1 MDVLDD
7 RREPATRRM
16 TAAIELGLL
25 GQPAQ
30 PAASLLLEAAR
41 DPNRD
46 LRDAA
51 LAALL
56 RIGPESAALLVPLM
70 LEALQDEQH
79 VHAAAARETL
89 FAIGQPAVA
98 PTAALLMDEDGDVRD
113 RALLVLHDLGP
124 AADEAVPSVAQ
135 TLTMDSY
142 LNHRELSALV
152 LARIGEPSIAVL
164 VAKLLDPDEAQRESH
179 LRATWFPDE
188 PIPLDEP
195 LQPALRNRLVEESAD
210 IRRWVAEALAG
221 IGAPVVEPVATVL
234 RDAQASPE
242 ARAAAAAALGRLG
255 QVTDWPPFD
264 EFDMIPTIER
274 EIQANMAASLSVA
287 LDDPSPL
294 VRAAAAWG
302 LSSQR
307 PSVAVQ
313 ALPNLR
319 IAAGDPDSTVREA
332 AAAALMAIDPNG
344 HSVGEVTRGLEV
356 PALERQLEDP
366 SWQARSDAIEA
377 LRQHG
382 SAARSAGPS
391 LVRAIAADPQIAQRA
406 VLAILEIG
414 ADVGPAVPIL
424 VAALEHEQ
432 YDVRR
437 EAVLA
442 LGAVGPPAREAAP
455 ALLAAIRR
463 DPDLGQWIV
472 QAIRATGED
481 VVQAVPV
488 LIDLLEREPNSVG
501 AAATALGEIGPEA
514 RDAIAALLTARE
526 KADVAFQRPLVD
538 SALQRID
545 ASAARAAGIE

>member
-1 MDVLDD
+1 
-7 RREPATRRM
+7 
-16 TAAIELGLL
+16 
-25 GQPAQ
+25 
-30 PAASLLLEAAR
+30 
-41 DPNRD
+41 
-46 LRDAA
+46 
-51 LAALL
+51 
-56 RIGPESAALLVPLM
+56 
-70 LEALQDEQH
+70 
-79 VHAAAARETL
+79 
-89 FAIGQPAVA
+89 
-98 PTAALLMDEDGDVRD
+98 
-113 RALLVLHDLGP
+113 
-124 AADEAVPSVAQ
+124 
-135 TLTMDSY
+135 
-142 LNHRELSALV
+142 
-152 LARIGEPSIAVL
+152 
-164 VAKLLDPDEAQRESH
+164 
-179 LRATWFPDE
+179 
-188 PIPLDEP
+188 
-195 LQPALRNRLVEESAD
+195 
-210 IRRWVAEALAG
+210 
-221 IGAPVVEPVATVL
+221 
-234 RDAQASPE
+234 
-242 ARAAAAAALGRLG
+242 
-255 QVTDWPPFD
+255 
-264 EFDMIPTIER
+264 
-274 EIQANMAASLSVA
+274 MAASLSVA

-332 AAAALMAIDPNG
+332 AAAALRAIDPNG